1 MEHPERYSK
10 CINYEL
16 LYWERV
22 IRERKKCYIYIMKF
36 VLIEFIPILLLFFLV
51 SYTDIFI
58 KLSNTVLGRLFAVV
72 IILFYTSFDVIHG
85 LFACAI
91 IILFYQSDIVENMLN
106 HEEHMDGFTS
116 IEVEDLFTKTKNIS
130 PEELQSEKNSE
141 KRCEKSY
148 VSQYEVSNLSN
159 PSSESVKTE
168 FRKSYCQK
176 GHLVNK
182 GQKVRVDMAEHVFP
196 EVSFP
201 NEKCNIC
208 DPTCN
213 FSVIEKQI
221 NTAMSSKSSR

>member
-1 MEHPERYSK
+1 
-10 CINYEL
+10 
-16 LYWERV
+16 
-22 IRERKKCYIYIMKF
+22 MKF

-72 IILFYTSFDVIHG
+72 IILFYTSFDLIHG

-106 HEEHMDGFTS
+106 REEHEFTT
-116 IEVEDLFTKTKNIS
+116 IEVEDLFTKSKNII
-130 PEELQSEKNSE
+130 PKEVQSDKNSE
-141 KRCEKSY
+141 KSCEKSY

-159 PSSESVKTE
+159 PSPESVKTQ

-182 GQKVRVDMAEHVFP
+182 GQKVRIDMAEHVFP
-196 EVSFP
+196 EISFP

-221 NTAMSSKSSR
+221 NTAMSEHFLPKSSR